1 MSSSFITNSDHQIN
15 LNYGANT
22 LTVVG
27 NLSVTGTTNIGGNVS
42 FNTILNGNSNVSI
55 PVSNGNVNVSAASQ
69 TWVFNTTG
77 NLVFPTGMQ
86 IGFEGANT
94 KISQSS
100 NWLKMA
106 AANTATM
113 IIGWSQT
120 ENAPYGN
127 VAQIVANDGGP
138 VYSSNLIVRT
148 GNISAS
154 PYVWVFANNG
164 QLTTP
169 GAVLANGIVKTGVF
183 VASTIPTASSVGAGS
198 RAFVTDADSVTFAN
212 LYVGGSGNSMPVW
225 SNGTNWYV
233 G

>member
-1 MSSSFITNSDHQIN
+1 MSSSFVTNSDYQIN
-15 LNYGANT
+15 LNSGSNT

-27 NLSVTGTTNIGGNVS
+27 NLSVTGTTNIGGNIS

-55 PVSNGNVNVSAASQ
+55 PIPNSNVNVSAAGN
-69 TWVFNTTG
+69 TWVFDTTG
-77 NLVFPTGMQ
+77 NLAFPTGMR
-86 IGFEGANT
+86 IGFDSANT

-100 NWLKMA
+100 NWLKVA
-106 AANTATM
+106 AANTATL
-113 IIGWSQT
+113 IVGWSQT

-127 VAQIVANDGGP
+127 VAQIVANDGGL
-138 VYSSNLIVRT
+138 VYSSNLIIRT

-154 PYVWVFANNG
+154 PYVWVFGNNG
-164 QLTTP
+164 VLTAP
-169 GAVLANGIVKTGVF
+169 GNILANGIVKTGVF

-198 RAFVTDADSVTFAN
+198 RAFVSDADSVIFGN
-212 LYVGGSGNSMPVW
+212 LYVGGAANNMPVW